1 MGCPSP
7 PSPYPGST
15 QQWGNGAGGGTN
27 LVVTQ
32 THDDAQSSLPF
43 FIMALELLFLQTVG
57 MGHLSRRRD
66 VFKNV

>member
-1 MGCPSP
+1 MSITSLPIPWFNTAVGK
-7 PSPYPGST
+7 
-15 QQWGNGAGGGTN
+15 WGWWGTN

-43 FIMALELLFLQTVG
+43 LIMALELLFLQSVG